1 VKRSLEKEKR
11 NKRKRSN
18 IMNIFVTGATGVL
31 GKSLVPKLIE
41 AGYMVSAMSR
51 TEEHDERL
59 RRAGA
64 QTVRVDLFNV
74 EALKQVVVG
83 HEAIYHLATKI
94 PSTSQMGRN
103 SAWLENDR
111 LRRDGARNLVEA
123 ALAVGTVQ
131 AIIYPSFD
139 FLYPSSGDTWLDA
152 QATPVKTATLSST
165 VDAEEAVTRFAQ
177 SDPIRRRG
185 ISLRLGT
192 FYGPEA
198 PSSWQI
204 LDYARKGIGA
214 FPGARAGYLPQIWLQ
229 DAISAL
235 LLALTEPVPSGVY
248 DIVDDEPV
256 TRAEMYTLLAHS
268 VGRKRLLVLPDLLMR
283 LMTGSKYADTSRS
296 LRISNRLFKAV
307 SSWQPTVPNA
317 RIGWE
322 MMAQMQRK

>member
-1 VKRSLEKEKR
+1 
-11 NKRKRSN
+11 
-18 IMNIFVTGATGVL
+18 MNIFVTGATGVL
-31 GKSLVPKLIE
+31 GKSLVPRLVE
-41 AGYMVSAMSR
+41 AGYTVSAMSR
-51 TEEHDERL
+51 TTENDDRL

-64 QTVRVDLFNV
+64 HPVRVDLFEF
-74 EALKQVVVG
+74 EALKQALVG

-94 PSTSQMGRN
+94 PSATQIGRS

-131 AIIYPSFD
+131 TIIYPSFD

-152 QATPVKTATLSST
+152 QVTPVKTATLFST
-165 VDAEEAVTRFAQ
+165 VEAEEAMVRFAE
-177 SDPIRRRG
+177 SDPTKQRRG
-185 ISLRLGT
+185 ISLRMGS

-198 PSSWQI
+198 PSSWEM

-214 FPGARAGYLPQIWLQ
+214 FPGPHAGYLPQIWLQ

-248 DIVDDEPV
+248 DIVDNEPA
-256 TRAEMYTLLAHS
+256 TRAEMYAILARA
-268 VGRKRLLVLPDLLMR
+268 VGRKRLFVLPDLLMR
-283 LMTGSKYADTSRS
+283 LMTGAKYADISRS

-307 SSWQPTVPNA
+307 SSWQPAVPNA
-317 RIGWE
+317 RIGWDLI
-322 MMAQMQRK
+322 AQMQNK